1 MGRALGLGLRV
12 HRCQRGRW
20 RFAVYVLLV
29 VTSLVSVP
37 DSGLA
42 QSEDSSSAIPRTPWG
57 TPDLQGIWDFRTMTP
72 FERPESHGDVAALD
86 EEAAAAFAQGQRDA
100 SIRRLA
106 DGLNADWIDK
116 YDVGLSDGRTSLIVD
131 PPTGRLPALTPT
143 AIERRAVKRAAREAL
158 QGHESRDS
166 IERCIIRQSAPIWV
180 FFYNDN
186 VQVFQTPDAVALLH
200 EMIHEAQIIPLDD
213 RPHLPSTIRQW
224 QGDARGRWEGDTLV
238 VETTNRHPRWSLP
251 RSLGP
256 TPEMK
261 VIERFTLLDVDTLQY
276 EYTVHDPETFEQPW
290 SVVLPMK
297 RSTGPLYEYA
307 CHEGNYSIPL
317 ILSGARAQERA
328 ADTEPR

>member
-1 MGRALGLGLRV
+1 MERALRLRV
-12 HRCQRGRW
+12 HGCFRAAW
-20 RFAVYVLLV
+20 RAAVLAVL
-29 VTSLVSVP
+29 VTGMVSLP
-37 DSGLA
+37 APGFA
-42 QSEDSSSAIPRTPWG
+42 QSHDATSSIPRTPWG
-57 TPDLQGIWDFRTMTP
+57 TPDLQGVWDFRTMTP
-72 FERPESHGDVAALD
+72 FERPEDHRDTAVLD
-86 EEAAAAFAQGQRDA
+86 EQDAAAFAQAQRDT

-131 PPTGRLPALTPT
+131 PPTGRLPALTPV
-143 AIERRAVKRAAREAL
+143 AIERRAAKRVRRDAL
-158 QGHESRDS
+158 HGHESRDF

-186 VQVFQTPDAVALLH
+186 VQVFQTPGTVALLH

-213 RPHLPSTIRQW
+213 RPHLPSTMRQW

-261 VIERFTLLDVDTLQY
+261 VIERFTLLDGDTLRY

-290 SVVLPMK
+290 SVELPMK
-297 RSTGPLYEYA
+297 RSTGPIYEYA

-328 ADTEPR
+328 PHRSAR